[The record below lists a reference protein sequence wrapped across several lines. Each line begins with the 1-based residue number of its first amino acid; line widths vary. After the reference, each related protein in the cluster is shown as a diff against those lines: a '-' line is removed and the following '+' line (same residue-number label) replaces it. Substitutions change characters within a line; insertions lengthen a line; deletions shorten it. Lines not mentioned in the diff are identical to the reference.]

1 MPGAPVAHLAAGDLV
16 VRATSPGENEMSLLG
31 VAAHIDTDLGDDGLC
46 GHDVDAI
53 DLSQVSAT
61 DAV

>member
-1 MPGAPVAHLAAGDLV
+1 
-16 VRATSPGENEMSLLG
+16 VRLTGE
-31 VAAHIDTDLGDDGLC
+31 AAHIDTDLGDDGLC

>member
-1 MPGAPVAHLAAGDLV
+1 MSGAPAEYLTAGNLV
-16 VRATSPGENEMSLLG
+16 VRTQAQEGCEVSLTGE
-31 VAAHIDTDLGDDGLC
+31 AAHIDTDLGDDGLC

-53 DLSQVSAT
+53 DLSQVSSA